1 MEGWSLL
8 PPVFTG
14 GFLLDYY
21 QKLPQEVFDFLA
33 DPPRL
38 SDLIV
43 ATDPPKLFEIISTN
57 SLDTN
62 PRIPYNRRMA
72 YPDNDIEYYDDE
84 LSDLSREDAIAELM
98 NEGYSEEEATRMIG
112 DYDPEEY
119 HEHDDD
125 IPEMEDFDA
134 EDFVDE
140 EDFD

>member
-1 MEGWSLL
+1 
-8 PPVFTG
+8 
-14 GFLLDYY
+14 
-21 QKLPQEVFDFLA
+21 
-33 DPPRL
+33 
-38 SDLIV
+38 
-43 ATDPPKLFEIISTN
+43 
-57 SLDTN
+57 
-62 PRIPYNRRMA
+62 MA

-125 IPEMEDFDA
+125 IPEMEDFDS

>member
-1 MEGWSLL
+1 MTPIPG
-8 PPVFTG
+8 
-14 GFLLDYY
+14 
-21 QKLPQEVFDFLA
+21 
-33 DPPRL
+33 
-38 SDLIV
+38 DLTIG
-43 ATDPPKLFEIISTN
+43 
-57 SLDTN
+57 
-62 PRIPYNRRMA
+62 A

-98 NEGYSEEEATRMIG
+98 NEGYSEEEAIRMIG

-119 HEHDDD
+119 YEHDDD